1 MKRVQSAF
9 IVSVIVSLGLAASDR
24 LRADPN
30 RVTEERVTGVIG
42 ESARGYGTADSK

>member
-9 IVSVIVSLGLAASDR
+9 IVSVIVSLVLAASDR

-30 RVTEERVTGVIG
+30 RVTEERATGVG
-42 ESARGYGTADSK
+42 EGLRHR